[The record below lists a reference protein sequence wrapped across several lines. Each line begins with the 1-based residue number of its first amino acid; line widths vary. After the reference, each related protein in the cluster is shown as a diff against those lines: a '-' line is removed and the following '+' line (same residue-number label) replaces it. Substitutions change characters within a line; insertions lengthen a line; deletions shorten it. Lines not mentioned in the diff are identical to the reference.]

1 MHESSV
7 IQHFKEQ
14 GIQQGIRQGARE
26 STIEGILEALE
37 IRFHARGVQTL
48 KPTLEGIEELQR
60 LKALRREAMQV
71 PSLDEFRRA
80 LTSNGS

>member
-7 IQHFKEQ
+7 IQQ
-14 GIQQGIRQGARE
+14 GLQQGARE

-37 IRFHARGVQTL
+37 IRFHASGVRTL

-60 LKALRREAMQV
+60 LKDLRREAIQV
-71 PSLDEFRRA
+71 PSFDEFRRVLA
-80 LTSNGS
+80 SNGS